1 MAPHSQPTG
10 KKKVKGPE
18 IPKDETL
25 EETEARL
32 QTSDM
37 KLCIFQ
43 VRHKR
48 GLGALNPV
56 ADHACG
62 DARLGCPRRPL
73 LCLARAY
80 ASWCQLSMP
89 SG

>member
-1 MAPHSQPTG
+1 MTPNSAAAG

-32 QTSDM
+32 QSNPM

-43 VRHKR
+43 VR
-48 GLGALNPV
+48 GPNLGFVSFRMKGRCECWTL
-56 ADHACG
+56 
-62 DARLGCPRRPL
+62 RP
-73 LCLARAY
+73 
-80 ASWCQLSMP
+80 
-89 SG
+89 

>member
-1 MAPHSQPTG
+1 MQHCDEFLHPCIHRGAGVSTMAGSG

-32 QTSDM
+32 ADNPM

-43 VRHKR
+43 V
-48 GLGALNPV
+48 GP
-56 ADHACG
+56 
-62 DARLGCPRRPL
+62 
-73 LCLARAY
+73 
-80 ASWCQLSMP
+80 
-89 SG
+89 